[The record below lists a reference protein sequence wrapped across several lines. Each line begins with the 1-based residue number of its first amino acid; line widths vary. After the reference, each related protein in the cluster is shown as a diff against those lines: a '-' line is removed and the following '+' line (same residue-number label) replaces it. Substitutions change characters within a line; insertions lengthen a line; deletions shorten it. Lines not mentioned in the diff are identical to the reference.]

1 MEGLMK
7 RAVLFCSVLLA
18 ACASSMTPDAAS
30 GPSITIAQTS
40 DARPLQ
46 AITTEGEKH
55 GVAQGVAPTNRVPVD
70 FRFTLTNPL
79 SEPATL
85 KAVEMETVG
94 FSGGYSLKRVR
105 HNFDHNVPAGSVS
118 TVDVRAWVQPL
129 QQTETGRITS
139 AVMIHGIA
147 RFDVGGKTVRK
158 AFSAKLAQGE

>member
-1 MEGLMK
+1 MK
-7 RAVLFCSVLLA
+7 TAVLFCGVLLV
-18 ACASSMTPDAAS
+18 ACASTPTSPEPAS

-40 DARPLQ
+40 EARPLQ
-46 AITTEGEKH
+46 AITTEGQKH
-55 GVAQGVAPTNRVPVD
+55 VVAEGVAPTSRVPVD
-70 FRFTLTNPL
+70 FRLTVTNPL

-105 HNFDHNVPAGSVS
+105 HNFDQNVPAGSAV

-129 QQTETGRITS
+129 QQSETGRITS

-147 RFDVGGKTVRK
+147 RFDVGGKTIRK
-158 AFSAKLAQGE
+158 SFSAKLAQSE